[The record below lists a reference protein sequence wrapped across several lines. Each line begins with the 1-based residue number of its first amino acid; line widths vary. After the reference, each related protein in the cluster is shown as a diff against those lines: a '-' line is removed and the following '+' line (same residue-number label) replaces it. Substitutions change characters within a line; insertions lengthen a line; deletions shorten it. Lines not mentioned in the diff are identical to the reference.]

1 MGKYTD
7 GTCVLVT
14 GDDAGLRLPPNLA
27 PIQVVIVPIAQKNK
41 DKPAVTDAAAN
52 IASTLESAGIRVKID
67 DDDRNS
73 PGWKFAQW

>member
-1 MGKYTD
+1 M
-7 GTCVLVT
+7 
-14 GDDAGLRLPPNLA
+14 
-27 PIQVVIVPIAQKNK
+27 IVPIAQKNK

-67 DDDRNS
+67 DAARNS